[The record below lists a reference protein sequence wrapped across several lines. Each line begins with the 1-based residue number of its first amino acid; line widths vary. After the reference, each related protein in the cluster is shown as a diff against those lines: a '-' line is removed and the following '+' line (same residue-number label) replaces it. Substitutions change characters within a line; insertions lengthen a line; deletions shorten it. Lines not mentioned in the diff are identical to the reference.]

1 MAQAHFTK
9 SEHVPADEAARAPVT
24 RSAVLD
30 DLRRMI
36 LATADFVGLV
46 GPMNVSLDQFL
57 GFEVGE
63 WGIGIATHLPSERID
78 LARFRI
84 TGIINRA
91 YDFAWQV
98 GLRENRYELEHG
110 DSFCVHSFIQ
120 LAPQQFTDTSSAP
133 MESPDSALR
142 QTLRAARA
150 RFYLDNEIPFSIAD
164 MALLARMT
172 EAAARASLSKE
183 GIRTSGSKND
193 AGLATIVYR
202 DATRWL
208 EKRRGF
214 VPTEKRAAE
223 NVGAEDRDVAE
234 IFREAGWKDAV
245 INTTGIRGVGALA
258 QLTQTDADWMQALIM
273 EQSAELDI
281 AALERIGGVIA
292 NDTPRFVGIAVERIL
307 RANAEPKGQPIM
319 PAHP

>member
-1 MAQAHFTK
+1 MAQAHFTR

-36 LATADFVGLV
+36 LATADFMGLV
-46 GPMNVSLDQFL
+46 GPVDVSLNQFL
-57 GFEVGE
+57 GLDVGE
-63 WGIGIATHLPSERID
+63 WKIGLATELPQERID
-78 LARFRI
+78 LNRFRI
-84 TGIINRA
+84 TGIVNRA
-91 YDFAWQV
+91 FDFAWQV
-98 GLRENRYELEHG
+98 GDRENRHQLDDEAI
-110 DSFCVHSFIQ
+110 CIHSFIQ
-120 LAPQQFTDTSSAP
+120 LAPQQFTDTGATP

-183 GIRTSGSKND
+183 GIRTSGGKND
-193 AGLATIVYR
+193 AGLATVEYR
-202 DATRWL
+202 DAIRWL

-214 VPTEKRAAE
+214 VPTEKRNTE
-223 NVGAEDRDVAE
+223 NVGAEDRDVAAL
-234 IFREAGWKDAV
+234 FREAGWKDVV
-245 INTTGIRGVGALA
+245 IDTTGIRGVEALA
-258 QLTQTDADWMQALIM
+258 ELTQTDAEWVHAIIM
-273 EQSAELDI
+273 EQPAELDI

-292 NDTPRFVGIAVERIL
+292 NDTPCFVGIAVERMM
-307 RANAEPKGQPIM
+307 RANADPKGQPVL
-319 PAHP
+319 PSHT